1 MAAHKFKTG
10 QTVQLVPSGY
20 IGNARGSFT
29 VVCTLPEEHGI
40 CQYRI
45 RSTTDGHERV
55 VTEGEVT
62 LAAPFASVPESG

>member
-1 MAAHKFKTG
+1 MIAAHKFNAG

-20 IGNARGSFT
+20 ISNTRGSFT
-29 VVCTLPEEHGI
+29 IVCALPEEHGI
-40 CQYRI
+40 YHYRI

-62 LAAPFASVPESG
+62 